1 MKGFDMDERK
11 KLFTADKPPEK
22 GLGNASIASYSFNG
36 DTLERK

>member
-1 MKGFDMDERK
+1 MEER

-22 GLGNASIASYSFNG
+22 GLGNTYIDLYSFNG